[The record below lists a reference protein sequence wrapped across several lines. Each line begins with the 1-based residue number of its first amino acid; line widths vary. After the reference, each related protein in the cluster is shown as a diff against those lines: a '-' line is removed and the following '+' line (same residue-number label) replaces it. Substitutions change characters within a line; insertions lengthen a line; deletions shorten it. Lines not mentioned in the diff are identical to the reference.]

1 MIAKLHYIFQIN
13 WQGLLLRISQNLLHN
28 YIYNES
34 IETGVVPDIFKI
46 SHVTPVYKNGLIT
59 EPRNYQLTA
68 VLSLF
73 RKVLERLVHDQLYS
87 FLEIKEIL
95 YKYQFGFWKNFSS
108 KHVILKV
115 ADKLKEA
122 IDKKKISCGVFLD
135 WSKAFYTVNP
145 EILLSKLYAYRIRGL
160 PLWWFKANINI

>member
-1 MIAKLHYIFQIN
+1 M
-13 WQGLLLRISQNLLHN
+13 
-28 YIYNES
+28 
-34 IETGVVPDIFKI
+34 PDIFKI
-46 SHVTPVYKNGLIT
+46 SQVTPVYKNGLIT

-108 KHVILKV
+108 KHVILEV
-115 ADKLKEA
+115 TDKLKEA

-135 WSKAFYTVNP
+135 LSKAFDTVNH
-145 EILLSKLYAYRIRGL
+145 EI
-160 PLWWFKANINI
+160 